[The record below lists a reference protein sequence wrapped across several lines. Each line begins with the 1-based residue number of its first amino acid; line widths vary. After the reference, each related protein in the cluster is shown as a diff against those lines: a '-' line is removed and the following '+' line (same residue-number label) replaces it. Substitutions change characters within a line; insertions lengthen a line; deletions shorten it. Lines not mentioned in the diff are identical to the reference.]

1 MSNMDI
7 VEDHSHTQEEADTP
21 MLRLV
26 NIILESCTSSYILV
40 SSPDTDVFVL
50 LLSSALTANHP
61 QRGNKI
67 FFRTGVKEKYRDLK
81 MEHFI
86 SKLIESH
93 VRGMIGFHA
102 STGCDQIR
110 KYNGTSKARLV
121 KMYLSSTT
129 DEVNCFEMLGQD
141 NLLSHYMDT
150 LNDGLSKFLTKA
162 YTTQGITAANIR
174 ELSRQFF

>member
-21 MLRLV
+21 MIRLV
-26 NIILESCTSSYILV
+26 NIILESCASLYILV

-50 LLSSALTANHP
+50 LLSSALTAHHP
-61 QRGNKI
+61 QRGNQI

-102 STGCDQIR
+102 FTGCDQIR
-110 KYNGTSKARLV
+110 KYNGISKARLV

-162 YTTQGITAANIR
+162 YTTQGITAPQPT
-174 ELSRQFF
+174 LKS

>member
-1 MSNMDI
+1 M
-7 VEDHSHTQEEADTP
+7 
-21 MLRLV
+21 
-26 NIILESCTSSYILV
+26 
-40 SSPDTDVFVL
+40 
-50 LLSSALTANHP
+50 
-61 QRGNKI
+61 
-67 FFRTGVKEKYRDLK
+67 KEKYRDLK

-102 STGCDQIR
+102 FTGCDQIR
-110 KYNGTSKARLV
+110 KYNGISKARLV

-162 YTTQGITAANIR
+162 YTTQGITAANIG
-174 ELSRQFF
+174 ELRWQFF